1 VKTAAVILAIIGAL
15 ALQTTLSG
23 MLAGGTIAVNLVLVA
38 VVYLALSYGAVT
50 GTLAGMI
57 GGLAQDALAGGIV
70 GLGGMTKTVIGFF
83 VGVLGAQ
90 FNLST
95 TVPRLVMFVAATV
108 VHQVVFEGLHAMLGG
123 RPFVLQPSAT
133 LIQALANA
141 LLGIMAFLVVE
152 KGPEAAQRRR
162 TGRSSLSQRRY

>member
-1 VKTAAVILAIIGAL
+1 MKTAAAILALVGAL

-23 MLAGGTIAVNLVLVA
+23 MLTGGAIAVNLVLVA
-38 VVYLALSYGAVT
+38 VVFLALSYGAVT

-83 VGVLGAQ
+83 VGVLAAQ

-95 TVPRLVMFVAATV
+95 TVPRLVMFAAATV
-108 VHQVVFEGLHAMLGG
+108 VHQAVFEGLHAMLGG
-123 RPFVLQPSAT
+123 RAFTLHWSAV

-141 LLGIMAFLVVE
+141 LLGIVAFFIVE
-152 KGPEAAQRRR
+152 QGPGALQRRR
-162 TGRSSLSQRRY
+162 MGRSTLSQRRY

>member
-95 TVPRLVMFVAATV
+95 TVPRLVMFVAATFLHEV
-108 VHQVVFEGLHAMLGG
+108 MFEGLHAMIGG
-123 RPFVLQPSAT
+123 RPFALQWSAT
-133 LIQALANA
+133 LIQSLVNG
-141 LLGIMAFLVVE
+141 LIGVMAFMLVE
-152 KGPEAAQRRR
+152 RGPEAMQRRR
-162 TGRSSLSQRRY
+162 MSRGTFGRKRY

>member
-1 VKTAAVILAIIGAL
+1 MKTAVVIAAIVGAI

-23 MLAGGTIAVNLVLVA
+23 LLTGGAIAINLVLVA

-50 GTLAGMI
+50 GTLVGMV
-57 GGLAQDALAGGIV
+57 GGLAQDTLAGGIV
-70 GLGGMTKTVIGFF
+70 GIGGMTKTVIGFF

-108 VHQVVFEGLHAMLGG
+108 VHQVVFEGLHAMIGG
-123 RPFVLQPSAT
+123 RPFVLQWSAV

-141 LLGIMAFLVVE
+141 LVGIMAFLIVE

-162 TGRSSLSQRRY
+162 TGRSSLSQRRF

>member
-1 VKTAAVILAIIGAL
+1 VKTAIVVLGLIGAL

-23 MLAGGTIAVNLVLVA
+23 MLTGGAIAVNLVLVA

-50 GTLAGMI
+50 GTLTGMV

-70 GLGGMTKTVIGFF
+70 GLGGMTKTVIGFV
-83 VGVLGAQ
+83 VGVLASQ

-95 TVPRLVMFVAATV
+95 TLPRLVMFVAATV
-108 VHQVVFEGLHAMLGG
+108 LHQVVFEGLHAMLGG
-123 RPFVLQPSAT
+123 RAVTLNWSAV

-141 LLGIMAFLVVE
+141 LIGIMAFLIVE
-152 KGPEAAQRRR
+152 RGPETVQRRR
-162 TGRSSLSQRRY
+162 MGRSSLSQRRY

>member
-1 VKTAAVILAIIGAL
+1 VKTAVVLIALTASL

-23 MLAGGTIAVNLVLVA
+23 MLAGGSIAVNLVLVA

-50 GTLAGMI
+50 GLLAGMA
-57 GGLAQDALAGGIV
+57 GGLVQDALAGGIV

-95 TVPRLVMFVAATV
+95 TVPRLVMFLAATV
-108 VHQVVFEGLHAMLGG
+108 VHQAVFEGLHSLING
-123 RPFVLQPSAT
+123 RPFVMQLPAT
-133 LIQALANA
+133 LVQALANG
-141 LLGIMAFLVVE
+141 LIGIVAFFIVE
-152 KGPEAAQRRR
+152 QGPGTLQRRR
-162 TGRSSLSQRRY
+162 MQRSSLSNRRF

>member
-1 VKTAAVILAIIGAL
+1 MKTAAVILALVGAL
-15 ALQTTLSG
+15 TLQTTLSG
-23 MLAGGTIAVNLVLVA
+23 MLTGGAIAVNLVLVA
-38 VVYLALSYGAVT
+38 VVFLALSYGAVT
-50 GTLAGMI
+50 GTLVGMI

-108 VHQVVFEGLHAMLGG
+108 AHHMVFEGLHALIGG
-123 RPFVLQPSAT
+123 RPFSLQWSAV

-141 LLGIMAFLVVE
+141 LIGIVAFFIVE
-152 KGPEAAQRRR
+152 QGPGALQRRR
-162 TGRSSLSQRRY
+162 MGRSSLSGRRY